1 MTESPARCQ
10 QNFFQKEA
18 FPATFPSFLQ
28 KLQGTPWTD
37 GPGCAMMGLCQG
49 RGPLWSVQPDTGHV
63 CGKNFYDME
72 EPEMKKTKKL
82 AALVLAMLMAFSLMA
97 VTAAAYGAEHE
108 HDGTC
113 CEETIQPR
121 RPAAQCLYCALG
133 MDEYDTSM
141 EDGIRYI
148 IFKCYNDDCP
158 YFVSNHVRATRK
170 LKW

>member
-1 MTESPARCQ
+1 MSTKFFPKRGVPC
-10 QNFFQKEA
+10 NFSLFFAKVA
-18 FPATFPSFLQ
+18 GNAL
-28 KLQGTPWTD
+28 D
-37 GPGCAMMGLCQG
+37 GRAGVCYDETVPRTRL
-49 RGPLWSVQPDTGHV
+49 LWSVQPDTGHV
-63 CGKNFYDME
+63 CGENLYDME

-133 MDEYDTSM
+133 MDEYDSSM
-141 EDGIRYI
+141 EDGVRYI

>member
-1 MTESPARCQ
+1 
-10 QNFFQKEA
+10 
-18 FPATFPSFLQ
+18 
-28 KLQGTPWTD
+28 
-37 GPGCAMMGLCQG
+37 
-49 RGPLWSVQPDTGHV
+49 
-63 CGKNFYDME
+63 
-72 EPEMKKTKKL
+72 MKKTKKL
-82 AALVLAMLMAFSLMA
+82 AALVLAMMMAFSLMA
-97 VTAAAYGAEHE
+97 VTASAYGAEHE

-113 CEETIQPR
+113 CEEIQPR

>member
-1 MTESPARCQ
+1 
-10 QNFFQKEA
+10 
-18 FPATFPSFLQ
+18 
-28 KLQGTPWTD
+28 
-37 GPGCAMMGLCQG
+37 
-49 RGPLWSVQPDTGHV
+49 
-63 CGKNFYDME
+63 
-72 EPEMKKTKKL
+72 MKKTKKL

-158 YFVSNHVRATRK
+158 YFVSNHVRASRK